1 MALRLDVVK
10 DTTMRFVIRGLDPAL
25 FTSLSGLD
33 DDALRA
39 RQVVRTQVDAE
50 PGYPCR
56 ITLQDAPVGAR
67 VLLLSH
73 RHLDAASPYA
83 QAGPIFV
90 TETVAGQSPV
100 QGVFVDA
107 VPPALAR
114 RQLSVRGF
122 DADGMML
129 DARITPGS
137 DLPGVIEELF
147 GNPLIA
153 FIQAHNAVRGCFAA
167 TISRS

>member
-1 MALRLDVVK
+1 
-10 DTTMRFVIRGLDPAL
+10 MRYVIRGLDPAL
-25 FTSLSGLD
+25 FTNLASLD
-33 DDALRA
+33 DEALRA
-39 RQVVRTQVDAE
+39 RQVVRYSVDAE

-56 ITLQDAPVGAR
+56 ITLRDAPVGASA
-67 VLLLSH
+67 LLLSY

-90 TETVAGQSPV
+90 TEAVGGQSPV
-100 QGVFVDA
+100 QGVFVDE

-137 DLPGVIEELF
+137 DLPGVIEDLF
-147 GNPLIA
+147 GNPQIA

-167 TISRS
+167 TITRS

>member
-1 MALRLDVVK
+1 MSY
-10 DTTMRFVIRGLDPAL
+10 VICGLDPSL
-25 FTSLSGLD
+25 FAGLAGLD
-33 DDALRA
+33 DAALHA
-39 RQVVRTQVDAE
+39 RQVVRYQVDAE

-56 ITLQDAPVGAR
+56 ITLTDAPVGAS
-67 VLLLSH
+67 VLLLSY

-90 TETVAGQSPV
+90 TEAVGGKSPV

-122 DADGMML
+122 DAAGMML

-137 DLPGVIEELF
+137 GLPGVIEDLF
-147 GNPLIA
+147 GNPQIA
-153 FIQAHNAVRGCFAA
+153 FLQAHNAVRGCFAA
-167 TISRS
+167 TITRS